1 MRRFL
6 PVMFAVAL
14 SLLAQTPVPS
24 PDKKAEEHP
33 ASPCRVGGRVVTA
46 AEGSP
51 LKSARVALVPE
62 DSRSDTLIY
71 GATSDSDGHFLLK
84 EVVPGRYRFF
94 ATRAGFVDQQYQSQ
108 GTDAGA
114 VLALKPGQKISDVLF
129 RMTAAAVITG
139 RVNNE
144 DGEPM
149 IRVQVVALRRPTEE
163 ETEEE
168 SPFASRKQT
177 LIPVAS
183 SQTDDR
189 GQYRIFGLKPG
200 EYYIR
205 ATDSFEPD
213 NNVPSVDEDYWVRQY
228 LGSEYA
234 PVYYPGV
241 VQVGQAQLVSAKSG
255 DEVQADFSMHRTK
268 TMDVA
273 GQVIGPG
280 GPAKN
285 VLVILGLGADDIL
298 EKGLQVEKGASGG
311 RLEIVVSSASAQVE
325 GSVNDGSQAMI
336 GVHVLITP
344 EPETSYNRFRSR
356 SAKTDQVGHFSITGL
371 APGEYR
377 VFARCPAPPGS
388 GSLKSDPQLV
398 TLSERAHKTVQL
410 VIVKPQ
416 AE

>member
-14 SLLAQTPVPS
+14 TLLAQTPVPS

-33 ASPCRVGGRVVTA
+33 ASPCRVAGRVVTA
-46 AEGSP
+46 AEGIP
-51 LKSARVALVPE
+51 LESARVALVPE

-71 GATSDSDGHFLLK
+71 GATSD
-84 EVVPGRYRFF
+84 
-94 ATRAGFVDQQYQSQ
+94 
-108 GTDAGA
+108 
-114 VLALKPGQKISDVLF
+114 SDVLF

-163 ETEEE
+163 ETEEDI
-168 SPFASRKQT
+168 PFASRKQT

-189 GQYRIFGLKPG
+189 GQYRIFGVKPG

-213 NNVPSVDEDYWVRQY
+213 NNVPFVDEDYWVRQY

-241 VQVGQAQLVSAKSG
+241 VQVGQAQV
-255 DEVQADFSMHRTK
+255 F
-268 TMDVA
+268 
-273 GQVIGPG
+273 
-280 GPAKN
+280 
-285 VLVILGLGADDIL
+285 
-298 EKGLQVEKGASGG
+298 LQSRGTRC
-311 RLEIVVSSASAQVE
+311 RLIFLCRAPKLWWS
-325 GSVNDGSQAMI
+325 
-336 GVHVLITP
+336 P
-344 EPETSYNRFRSR
+344 SR
-356 SAKTDQVGHFSITGL
+356 
-371 APGEYR
+371 
-377 VFARCPAPPGS
+377 
-388 GSLKSDPQLV
+388 
-398 TLSERAHKTVQL
+398 
-410 VIVKPQ
+410 
-416 AE
+416 

>member
-163 ETEEE
+163 ETEEDI
-168 SPFASRKQT
+168 PFASRKQT

-189 GQYRIFGLKPG
+189 GQYRIFGVKPG

-213 NNVPSVDEDYWVRQY
+213 NNVPFVDEDYWVRQY

-241 VQVGQAQLVSAKSG
+241 VQVGQAQVFLQSRGTRCRLIFLCRAPKLWRSPG
-255 DEVQADFSMHRTK
+255 RSLPPAGLPKTRWLFS
-268 TMDVA
+268 
-273 GQVIGPG
+273 
-280 GPAKN
+280 N
-285 VLVILGLGADDIL
+285 
-298 EKGLQVEKGASGG
+298 S
-311 RLEIVVSSASAQVE
+311 
-325 GSVNDGSQAMI
+325 
-336 GVHVLITP
+336 P
-344 EPETSYNRFRSR
+344 E
-356 SAKTDQVGHFSITGL
+356 
-371 APGEYR
+371 
-377 VFARCPAPPGS
+377 
-388 GSLKSDPQLV
+388 
-398 TLSERAHKTVQL
+398 
-410 VIVKPQ
+410 
-416 AE
+416 